1 MPTFKQDFFAR
12 LDQQKKNCEYKQ
24 YEVIDTNTFYPFKR
38 LGMLP
43 NFAYAARVSNYLE
56 YENKNAIDFV
66 YRYEYGMEKM
76 RRKQSWEIIKA
87 IFVELISAIFCIT
100 FFTVLNILIAYMEEK
115 IGTGDWKKINLF
127 FQNCIAL
134 YIVELFTDKISRIC
148 PFIHPL
154 SDSLRNGIRLVL
166 DFFRS
171 FFHHKKFYYNKCNQ
185 DVELEERQ

>member
-1 MPTFKQDFFAR
+1 MKQ
-12 LDQQKKNCEYKQ
+12 NQ
-24 YEVIDTNTFYPFKR
+24 YN
-38 LGMLP
+38 
-43 NFAYAARVSNYLE
+43 
-56 YENKNAIDFV
+56 
-66 YRYEYGMEKM
+66 
-76 RRKQSWEIIKA
+76 RRKCVYLFELDSVRKTDKEIIAGQKA
-87 IFVELISAIFCIT
+87 LYTEIVENGNI
-100 FFTVLNILIAYMEEK
+100 VVNILIAYMEEK

-148 PFIHPL
+148 PFIQPL

>member
-1 MPTFKQDFFAR
+1 
-12 LDQQKKNCEYKQ
+12 
-24 YEVIDTNTFYPFKR
+24 
-38 LGMLP
+38 
-43 NFAYAARVSNYLE
+43 
-56 YENKNAIDFV
+56 
-66 YRYEYGMEKM
+66 MEKM

>member
-1 MPTFKQDFFAR
+1 MKQNQYNQRKYVYLFE
-12 LDQQKKNCEYKQ
+12 LDS
-24 YEVIDTNTFYPFKR
+24 V
-38 LGMLP
+38 
-43 NFAYAARVSNYLE
+43 
-56 YENKNAIDFV
+56 
-66 YRYEYGMEKM
+66 
-76 RRKQSWEIIKA
+76 RKTDKEIIAGQKA
-87 IFVELISAIFCIT
+87 LYTEIVENGNI
-100 FFTVLNILIAYMEEK
+100 VVNILIAYMEEK